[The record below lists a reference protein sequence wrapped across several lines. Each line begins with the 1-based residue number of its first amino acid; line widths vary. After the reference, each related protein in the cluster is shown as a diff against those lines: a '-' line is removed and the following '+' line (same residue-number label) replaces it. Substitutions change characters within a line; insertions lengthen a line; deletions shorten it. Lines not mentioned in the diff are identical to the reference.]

1 MKWTIPRKDT
11 HYETWF
17 KKKEYLNRQIASK
30 ETELVFKNFS
40 QRRTQ
45 DQVASLVN
53 ITKWKKIN

>member
-11 HYETWF
+11 HYETYF
-17 KKKEYLNRQIASK
+17 KKKEYPNRQITSK
-30 ETELVFKNFS
+30 EIELVFKNFS

-53 ITKWKKIN
+53 ITK